1 MITEDQYNKLK
12 KYDKPLRQAYYHN
25 YFTQVTSKQIQEIHN
40 IYKEAT
46 GDLTPVNYACGGCQ
60 LSLLQRVGKIY
71 FTYKPTPTTIP
82 VEETFTNDEDI
93 EKKQTIWDRMAKAR
107 AAKKNKK

>member
-1 MITEDQYNKLK
+1 MLTDEQYNKLK

-25 YFTQVTSKQIQEIHN
+25 YFTQVTNKQIQEIHN

-60 LSLLQRVGKIY
+60 LNLLQRVGKIY
-71 FTYKPTPTTIP
+71 FTYKPTPTIP
-82 VEETFTNDEDI
+82 PEETFIKDDDI
-93 EKKQTIWDRMAKAR
+93 EKKQTIWERMAKAR
-107 AAKKNKK
+107 AAKQKNKK